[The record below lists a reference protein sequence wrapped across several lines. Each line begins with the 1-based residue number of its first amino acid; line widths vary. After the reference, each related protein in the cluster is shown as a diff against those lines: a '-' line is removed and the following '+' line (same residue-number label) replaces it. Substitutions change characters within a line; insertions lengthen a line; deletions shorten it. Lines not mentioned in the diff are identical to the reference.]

1 MPRGYAT
8 LKMHPHT
15 QKSRS
20 ETQNGIYWPDILT
33 EDALRDI
40 CSFVTN
46 QTNFRIQWE
55 DEDSITEVGGR
66 NYRYNV
72 GNVIIVEFNGTR
84 TFVTLGVPTND
95 GRNSYFQQIG
105 PAFRRYTED
114 FSNSKQMAF
123 YALSVNN
130 NGDEFGRVYTSYH
143 HFMYRVLNAAGISG
157 NWLDFLEDEPADF
170 IDIEDMVRS
179 RNSISRA
186 NNNSSYAYYDDEE
199 ESFLLFLKTYGASK
213 YESFFLALASIYLE
227 IESPIEVHALE
238 EGELNELP
246 EWINLYLEQISD
258 GRLICQ
264 TLGMEM
270 DAHRAPIEI
279 FPPKLRSPR
288 HRVNVRLRC
297 GDELCAMCGQ
307 NDSAEIEAAHVWDV
321 HVIRRSAIEGE
332 ANEDLWF
339 HATTGDNGFWLCKYH
354 HRLFDQDNIAIDGNG
369 QFMFKKTLSA
379 RLIRKI
385 YESLS
390 KFALEGEIM
399 SDDFMTFLS
408 LRNQRLDGEYGLFQ
422 LH

>member
-1 MPRGYAT
+1 
-8 LKMHPHT
+8 
-15 QKSRS
+15 
-20 ETQNGIYWPDILT
+20 
-33 EDALRDI
+33 
-40 CSFVTN
+40 
-46 QTNFRIQWE
+46 
-55 DEDSITEVGGR
+55 
-66 NYRYNV
+66 
-72 GNVIIVEFNGTR
+72 
-84 TFVTLGVPTND
+84 
-95 GRNSYFQQIG
+95 
-105 PAFRRYTED
+105 
-114 FSNSKQMAF
+114 
-123 YALSVNN
+123 
-130 NGDEFGRVYTSYH
+130 
-143 HFMYRVLNAAGISG
+143 
-157 NWLDFLEDEPADF
+157 
-170 IDIEDMVRS
+170 
-179 RNSISRA
+179 
-186 NNNSSYAYYDDEE
+186 
-199 ESFLLFLKTYGASK
+199 
-213 YESFFLALASIYLE
+213 
-227 IESPIEVHALE
+227 
-238 EGELNELP
+238 
-246 EWINLYLEQISD
+246 
-258 GRLICQ
+258 
-264 TLGMEM
+264 MEM